1 MVRNVY
7 YEKGYIAWS
16 INSQTDNHNVFKTD
30 MVVPLKLQ
38 QNNLPEGHIWRSQ
51 VSNDGQCS
59 TSNRIV

>member
-38 QNNLPEGHIWRSQ
+38 QNNLPEGHYLEKS
-51 VSNDGQCS
+51 GE
-59 TSNRIV
+59 